1 MLTKVDL
8 LLTTELRL
16 MSHPLLCI
24 VHAVLKTLKSHYSE
38 DNKFCCYGIFIAR
51 FGMCTGIGL
60 YIIFVCEVGLFQV
73 MF

>member
-8 LLTTELRL
+8 LLTAELRL

-51 FGMCTGIGL
+51 FWHVHRYRT
-60 YIIFVCEVGLFQV
+60 IIFVCEVGLFQV